1 VTYAMARA
9 QAVPK
14 GVGWGF
20 RQTMV
25 GLAAMAFVLPVSQ
38 LTASGALPRAM
49 GSLMSVIVRTDP
61 TATASVERTVRDLG
75 GKVDRPLGIISG
87 LSVEV
92 PASALPALSTARG
105 VLAVSQNAHI
115 KLFSI
120 GGYDPTT
127 DVNSVYNVTQMTGAQ
142 AYWKAGYT
150 GKNVDVALLDT
161 GVVPVNG
168 LTANNKVVTGPD
180 LSFDSQYSQLRYL
193 DGYGHGTHMAG
204 IIAGRDDAA
213 PNNVVGDTNDFVG
226 MAPDSRIV
234 SVRVGDHT
242 GAADVSQVIAAI
254 DWIVQH
260 KNDNGMNIRVLN
272 LSFGTD
278 SQQPYVLDPLA
289 YAAEQ
294 AWKHGIVVVASVGNG
309 GANSGGVADP
319 AMDPYVIAV
328 GASDTNGTVSPGDDS
343 VASFSSYG
351 NGVRN
356 PDLVAPGVH
365 VASLRDPGSFLDTT
379 YGSTADVGTRFFRG
393 SGTSQAT
400 AVVSGAAALVISQ
413 HPNAT
418 PDQVKALLT
427 STSSSLGQPSAAQGS
442 GELNLNA
449 ALNKNINGNGVNL
462 LSAVSLTSSG
472 SQQTWAPSVGSGTL
486 QGSRGSVILS
496 ANGVDLTGEQDIF
509 GKLFTSAAMA
519 AAESTGSAWSGGT
532 WNGSAWSGSGWSGSA
547 WSGSAWSTTAWSG
560 SAWSGSAWS
569 GSAWS
574 GSAWS
579 GSGWSGSGWS
589 GSAWSGSGW
598 SGSGWSGSAWSG
610 SGWSGSGWSGSGW
623 SGSGWA
629 GSGWSGTSW
638 A

>member
-1 VTYAMARA
+1 MNATMTTGRTM
-9 QAVPK
+9 PR

-20 RQTMV
+20 REAMV
-25 GLAAMAFVLPVSQ
+25 GLGAVAAFLPLSQ
-38 LTASGALPRAM
+38 LVTSGAMHRAV
-49 GSLMSVIVRTDP
+49 GHLVSVIVRTEP
-61 TATASVERTVRDLG
+61 SQTPAVEHSVRDLG
-75 GKVDRPLGIISG
+75 GTVDRHLGVISG
-87 LSVEV
+87 LSVRV
-92 PASALPALSTARG
+92 PSDAVPELTATRG
-105 VLAVSQNAHI
+105 VLQVTANARI

-127 DVNSVYNVTQMTGAQ
+127 DVNSVYDVTQMTGAQ
-142 AYWKAGYT
+142 SYWKAGYT
-150 GKNVDVALLDT
+150 GKNIDVALLDT

-213 PNNVVGDTNDFVG
+213 PSNVVGDTNDFVG
-226 MAPDSRIV
+226 MAPDARIV

-260 KNDNGMNIRVLN
+260 KNDDGLNIRVLN

-278 SQQPYVLDPLA
+278 STQSYVLDPLA

-309 GANSGGVADP
+309 GAASGGVADP

-328 GASDTNGTVSPGDDS
+328 GAADTNGTVATGDDT
-343 VASFSSYG
+343 VAAFSSNG
-351 NGVRN
+351 NGTRN

-365 VASLRDPGSFLDTT
+365 VASLRDPGSYLDTT
-379 YGSTADVGTRFFRG
+379 FGSLADVGTRFFRG

-400 AVVSGAAALVISQ
+400 AVVSGAAALVLSQ
-413 HPNAT
+413 RPNAT
-418 PDQVKALLT
+418 PDQVKSLLT
-427 STSSSLGQPSAAQGS
+427 STASSLGQPAAAQGA
-442 GELNLNA
+442 GELNLAA
-449 ALNKNINGNGVNL
+449 ALAKSGSNSGN
-462 LSAVSLTSSG
+462 SLTSVVS
-472 SQQTWAPSVGSGTL
+472 STTSTQAWPPSVGNGTL
-486 QGSRGSVILS
+486 QGSRGSVILT
-496 ANGVDLTGEQDIF
+496 ANGVALTGEQDIF
-509 GKLFTSAAMA
+509 GHAFNSTTMA

-532 WNGSAWSGSGWSGSA
+532 WNGSGWSGSA
-547 WSGSAWSTTAWSG
+547 WSGSAWSGNAWATTAWTG

-589 GSAWSGSGW
+589 GSG
-598 SGSGWSGSAWSG
+598 WSG

-623 SGSGWA
+623 SGSGWS
-629 GSGWSGTSW
+629 GSGWSGTTWS
-638 A
+638 